1 MKKSGLTPRLLY
13 FTSGKFATLSYQL
26 DIAVVTRMKLPRY
39 ARVNLPCVCT
49 SIINTCLP
57 MLPWDSRVLD
67 SNTYTCDLTVGS
79 DNEINTVL
87 ARRWVCDYG
96 LYPVRE
102 NHIVVLGL

>member
-1 MKKSGLTPRLLY
+1 
-13 FTSGKFATLSYQL
+13 
-26 DIAVVTRMKLPRY
+26 
-39 ARVNLPCVCT
+39 
-49 SIINTCLP
+49 

-87 ARRWVCDYG
+87 ERRWVCDYG

-102 NHIVVLGL
+102 YHIVVLGLRLRTVRSLCVNITLLYWVCDYGLYVV